1 MASKLIYLVSEDWYF
16 LSHRLPMARA
26 ARGAGYEVHVLTRV
40 VDGGAAI
47 AHEGFA
53 LHPIPW
59 QRGSASPLAALAT
72 IRTVPA
78 LYKRLKPD
86 IVHHVAFA
94 PTVLGSIAASE
105 PRNRLL
111 GVARVLGFSPRQLG
125 ALVGWELAPLAIVA
139 IAAGAV
145 VGAAELQLVLGA
157 LDLRP
162 FLGTTDA
169 VAPVLDPLWVA
180 GVIAVFTVVV
190 LVAGFV
196 TAAIARRMSPVSSIK
211 MGAE

>member
-1 MASKLIYLVSEDWYF
+1 MSVFSTGIATTI
-16 LSHRLPMARA
+16 R
-26 ARGAGYEVHVLTRV
+26 
-40 VDGGAAI
+40 AAI
-47 AHEGFA
+47 AQA
-53 LHPIPW
+53 LLLP
-59 QRGSASPLAALAT
+59 SADNETFLSLTQQPVMTGLTVMLLLAAIVATLLGALA
-72 IRTVPA
+72 V
-78 LYKRLKPD
+78 
-86 IVHHVAFA
+86 
-94 PTVLGSIAASE
+94 VLGSIAASE

-139 IAAGAV
+139 IAVGAV